1 MLTVTK
7 PLCCSTSQTFHSAHV
22 LIITA
27 LIIYGADTDYSRRFE
42 QEGDDFIVDKDDFV
56 LMGDNGSLIVTF
68 PSGKVNHRAK
78 ARI

>member
-1 MLTVTK
+1 M
-7 PLCCSTSQTFHSAHV
+7 